1 MHQIYVVDTT
11 IFNEPNTNTLHRG
24 MYMIGNITYQIVTI
38 ST

>member
-11 IFNEPNTNTLHRG
+11 IFNEPNTNTLHRYVYG
-24 MYMIGNITYQIVTI
+24 RQYHLPNSTI